1 MQVDAEDIAW
11 SICVYFPWFCLR
23 GIVFMTWSLVRPKV
37 LATEPESEIRRL
49 PVVSGFLRFAVV
61 GAKAAHESAP
71 ICKKYFVLD

>member
-1 MQVDAEDIAW
+1 
-11 SICVYFPWFCLR
+11 
-23 GIVFMTWSLVRPKV
+23 MTWSLVRPKV

-49 PVVSGFLRFAVV
+49 VSGFLRFAVV